1 MSKIQDGYLSGLG
14 LLAVA
19 LVALA
24 AAGSVQ
30 AYGTGNDAPGKNIVE
45 TASGVDDLSTLVT
58 AVDAAGLVDTLS
70 GEGPYT
76 VFAPTN
82 TAFDKLPEGTLTA
95 LLEPENQE
103 QLQSVLT
110 YHVVAGK
117 APASAVVNMIED
129 GEGSAQVE
137 TVQGQTLTLSL
148 AGENVM
154 VEDANG
160 NSATVAAADVMTSN
174 GVVHVIDSV
183 LLPSE

>member
-1 MSKIQDGYLSGLG
+1 MSNLRNRKLSGLG
-14 LLAVA
+14 LLAAA
-19 LVALA
+19 LFALA

-30 AYGTGNDAPGKNIVE
+30 AYSSGSDAPEKNIVE

-70 GEGPYT
+70 GEGPFT

-82 TAFDKLPEGTLTA
+82 AAFDKLPEGTLTT
-95 LLEPENQE
+95 LLEKENQE

-117 APASAVVNMIED
+117 APASAVASMIED

-137 TVQGQTLTLSL
+137 TVQGQMLTLTL

-160 NSATVAAADVMTSN
+160 NSAKVAAADVMTSN
-174 GVVHVIDSV
+174 GVVHVVDSV